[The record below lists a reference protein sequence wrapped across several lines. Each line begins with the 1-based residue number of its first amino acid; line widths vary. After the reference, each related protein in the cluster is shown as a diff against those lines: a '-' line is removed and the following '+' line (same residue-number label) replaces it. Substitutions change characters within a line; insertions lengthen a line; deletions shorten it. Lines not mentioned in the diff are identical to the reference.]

1 LDFVAFP
8 VRIGGNGW
16 LVRSRK
22 PEESVV
28 ELLRIMVSTP
38 QQGWRGVAG
47 FGMRDTLAALR
58 SQPGTQ
64 LAVIKQ
70 MNQTLA
76 DLGIDWVRVETIQP
90 EQGAD
95 PYSRAYIFTLSFP
108 DKSTETHRIEID
120 PSHKEGHK
128 AR

>member
-1 LDFVAFP
+1 
-8 VRIGGNGW
+8 VRT
-16 LVRSRK
+16 RK

-38 QQGWRGVAG
+38 QQGWRGAAG

-58 SQPGTQ
+58 SKPGTQ

-76 DLGIDWVRVETIQP
+76 DLGIDWVRVEAIQP
-90 EQGAD
+90 EQAAE

-108 DKSTETHRIEID
+108 DKGTETRRIEIE
-120 PSHKEGHK
+120 PSHREGHK